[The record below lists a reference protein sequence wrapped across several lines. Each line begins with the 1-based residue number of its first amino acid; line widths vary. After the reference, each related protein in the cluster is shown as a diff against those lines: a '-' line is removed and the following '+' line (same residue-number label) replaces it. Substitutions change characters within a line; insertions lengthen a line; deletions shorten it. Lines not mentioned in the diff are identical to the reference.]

1 MIPLPRSTWN
11 SKKPKSSKAQGLS
24 GRLGGLQP
32 VTKRG
37 PSGAALFAWLG
48 QLVWMKW
55 VTGPV
60 TSLRRPLKQGRTGQ
74 TPWFSGDA
82 ADLKI
87 LGANYSTKGRSG
99 HEWTRTAPVPW
110 FSYLMFAKPGICLR
124 IILLNEL
131 VPGRIRPGFRFRSG

>member
-1 MIPLPRSTWN
+1 
-11 SKKPKSSKAQGLS
+11 
-24 GRLGGLQP
+24 
-32 VTKRG
+32 
-37 PSGAALFAWLG
+37 
-48 QLVWMKW
+48 MKW
-55 VTGPV
+55 CDRPGDEFEEASHNKAGPA
-60 TSLRRPLKQGRTGQ
+60 K

-124 IILLNEL
+124 IILLKRIGSGQNSARIPVQVGL
-131 VPGRIRPGFRFRSG
+131 VN